1 MTMETSMERTLRNQ
15 PPLRLAAEIPISVG
29 AIRLSWGSA
38 QCVLT
43 QWLIFLDFWFFIG
56 SARAPRHADFGVL
69 RGARADP
76 RKNSLYKLQPKL
88 FLLQFH
94 VLCSESPI
102 LLSTSLSGFPMKYC
116 ISALRLLESHFL
128 VKSNI
133 LLSDHV
139 RSYYQYL
146 FGFIWYYSPDFPWKQ
161 TR

>member
-1 MTMETSMERTLRNQ
+1 MTMETSMKRTLRTQ

-56 SARAPRHADFGVL
+56 SARAPQQADFGVL

-76 RKNSLYKLQPKL
+76 RKNSLYKLQPKF

-102 LLSTSLSGFPMKYC
+102 LLSASLSLSLSLSGFPMKYC

-128 VKSNI
+128 VKSHI
-133 LLSDHV
+133 LLLNHV
-139 RSYYQYL
+139 RSY
-146 FGFIWYYSPDFPWKQ
+146 WYHSPDFPWKQ

>member
-1 MTMETSMERTLRNQ
+1 MTMETSITYFEEPTTLAFGSWD
-15 PPLRLAAEIPISVG
+15 PYFCWCHPLILRVCPMCSYSV
-29 AIRLSWGSA
+29 ADLPR
-38 QCVLT
+38 
-43 QWLIFLDFWFFIG
+43 FWFFIG
-56 SARAPRHADFGVL
+56 SARAPQQAEFGVL

-76 RKNSLYKLQPKL
+76 RKNSLYKLQPKF

-102 LLSTSLSGFPMKYC
+102 LLSASLSGFPMKYC

-133 LLSDHV
+133 LLLDHV

-146 FGFIWYYSPDFPWKQ
+146 FGFIWYHSPDFPWKQ